1 MITYPTSA
9 KPGDGAPYSLHTEIT
24 PLAMI
29 GFLEVCEKSRLE
41 HFHFYS
47 EQDGA
52 AKCGFS

>member
-1 MITYPTSA
+1 MM
-9 KPGDGAPYSLHTEIT
+9 GAHHSLPTEIK
-24 PLAMI
+24 PLATI
-29 GFLEVCEKSRLE
+29 GFLEVCEKFRLE